1 MPAGFYSLNTK
12 KITRETPDSVVV
24 ELEAPSFL
32 QSQFQFAAG
41 QYLTLCIN
49 INGEEVRRSYSLCA
63 APHENTLKIGVKK
76 VPGGRMSTYLNEVAS
91 EGQMIECM
99 PPLGKFTL
107 QKDQIGSH
115 YFFFAGGSGITPIM
129 SIIKDLLQNHN
140 PENITLLY
148 LNRNKES
155 IMFLDEIKSL
165 QQTYGN
171 VLEVIHQLDHCND
184 DFTKN
189 VGTPSISNLSN
200 YLSHLPGHLKGRFQF
215 YLCGPGPL
223 MELFK
228 TAAIQNNI
236 SESQINIEYFT
247 AVEKEVN
254 AQMAA
259 EVDENVPL
267 EDRHVEVEVFG
278 KTGTVLVKANQ
289 TILEGAQEAGMDPP
303 YSCTVGVCTTCRAK
317 VTSGKTKMTE
327 REGLT
332 DDEIA
337 QGYILTCQ
345 AHPLT
350 EDVKLCY
357 E

>member
-24 ELEAPSFL
+24 ELEAPSYL

-41 QYLTLCIN
+41 QYLTLCIH

-63 APHENTLKIGVKK
+63 APHQNTLKIGVKK

-107 QKDQIGSH
+107 KKDQIGSH

-129 SIIKDLLQNHN
+129 SIIKDLLQNHH
-140 PENITLLY
+140 PEKITLLY

-155 IMFLDEIKSL
+155 IMFLEEIKSL
-165 QQTYGN
+165 QETHVN
-171 VLEVIHQLDHCND
+171 VLEVIHQLDDCND

-189 VGTPSISNLSN
+189 IGTPNISNLSN
-200 YLSHLPGHLKGRFQF
+200 YLSYIPGHLKGRFQF

-228 TAAIQNNI
+228 TAALQNNI
-236 SESQINIEYFT
+236 SEGQINIEYFT
-247 AVEKEVN
+247 AVEKEVS

-259 EVDENVPL
+259 EVDENAPL
-267 EDRHVEVEVFG
+267 EDRKVEVEVFG
-278 KTGTVLVKANQ
+278 KTGNILVKANQ
-289 TILEGAQEAGMDPP
+289 TILEGAQEAGLDPP

-317 VTSGKTKMTE
+317 VTSGKTKMIE

-345 AHPLT
+345 SHPLT
-350 EDVKLCY
+350 DDVKLCY